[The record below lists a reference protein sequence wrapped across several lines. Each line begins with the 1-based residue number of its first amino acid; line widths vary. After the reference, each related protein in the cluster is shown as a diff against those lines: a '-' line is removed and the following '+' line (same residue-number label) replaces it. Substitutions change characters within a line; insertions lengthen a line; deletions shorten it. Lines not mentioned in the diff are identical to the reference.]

1 MHQPNLAL
9 LENVKILAMPIE
21 DNATTDLIKA
31 VDELLDQLRTKF
43 MTSSEEMLAKSM
55 ISLNHQIVQEIM
67 CVVDDMSRRL
77 DNLEA
82 SLRAD
87 DRKEIERK

>member
-1 MHQPNLAL
+1 
-9 LENVKILAMPIE
+9 MPIE

-55 ISLNHQIVQEIM
+55 ISQNSQIVQEIM

-87 DRKEIERK
+87 DRREIERK